1 MRKKTLFAALVMM
14 LTLAFSS
21 VALAYEIMPLWDYID
36 SCAPNLLIRGDT
48 AYCTFDVDAA
58 NSKYEIKATVTL
70 QKLNDSGYYG
80 YVTGWS
86 GLRGTGYL
94 NFSSSYPITES
105 GSYRIKCDVTV
116 GTESVTFYAYDTKQ
130 A

>member
-1 MRKKTLFAALVMM
+1 MKKKTLFVALVMM
-14 LTLAFSS
+14 LTVAFSS
-21 VALAYEIMPLWDYID
+21 VALASEIMPFWNNID
-36 SCAPNLLIRGDT
+36 ICLPDLTIRGNT
-48 AYCTFDVDAA
+48 AYCSFDVDAA
-58 NSKYEIKATVTL
+58 DSSYEIKATVTL

-86 GLRGTGYL
+86 GLRGTGSL

-116 GTESVTFYAYDTKQ
+116 GTESVTFYAYDTK
-130 A
+130 

>member
-1 MRKKTLFAALVMM
+1 MFVALVMM
-14 LTLAFSS
+14 LTMACSS

-36 SCAPNLLIRGDT
+36 SCSPSLLIRGDT
-48 AYCTFDVDAA
+48 AYCSFYVDAA
-58 NSKYEIKATVTL
+58 NSSYEVKGTVTL

-86 GLRGTGYL
+86 GLRGTGSL

-116 GTESVTFYAYDTKQ
+116 GTESVTFYAYDTK
-130 A
+130 